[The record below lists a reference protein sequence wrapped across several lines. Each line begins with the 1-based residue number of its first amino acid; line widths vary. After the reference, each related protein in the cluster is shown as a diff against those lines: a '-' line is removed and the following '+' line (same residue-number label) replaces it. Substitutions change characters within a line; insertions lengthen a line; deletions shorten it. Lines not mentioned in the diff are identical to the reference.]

1 MAVVVEPGQH
11 AAAQGE
17 EKIHRLRESGKQ
29 ECDNQ
34 VLLLNVCWVE
44 VLNLLEDVDL
54 KFCGLAVFIDIFDH
68 FQCNHLITGKEEDF
82 FIVRKS

>member
-11 AAAQGE
+11 AAAQTE
-17 EKIHRLRESGKQ
+17 EKYIGCVNSVIKNANLF
-29 ECDNQ
+29 
-34 VLLLNVCWVE
+34 LLLNVCWVE

-68 FQCNHLITGKEEDF
+68 FQCNHLITGKE
-82 FIVRKS
+82 